1 MEKTARAI
9 GMANAKK
16 KAAEAVQRELGKMSP
31 KTDELSAFSN
41 LNPDQR
47 ERIKRNLE
55 EKGIQPNR
63 DNITRYYISMLRQ
76 GQADL
81 DKAWEMQNLQCN
93 LDREWKKQMI
103 YSILTDPEMKRAL
116 PKDQRGITDLIEK
129 GVTEGSMSI
138 VCMWGGFKESES
150 RHADDAD
157 EAALSRIKQSV
168 DAVKEIGVQM
178 DVLLVFSDNTA
189 RNSSLGRSKDRGTDA
204 YYEDITEIA
213 DRFGFETMKFSDMMP
228 EFSMSNIS
236 NFIELSN
243 KTNRVLKSIGKN
255 VADRFMAAAMKHT
268 DISPSE
274 GKKIIRSFRNYMS
287 YRISESFFLENHFS
301 KSLFIA
307 YGYPYERIWPTNTL
321 FWYSIKKGV
330 STQPWFIDGSKF
342 DISTCFNGQSKES
355 SLYDIFYYD
364 LLERLDKK
372 ERRKE
377 WMQSQLFLV
386 GAVAAAFVVTA
397 TLASIFDSPQEKM
410 EMRARNKLLRYDCA
424 ATIELM
430 KQNSLV
436 ERDLQAKLQGLQRKL
451 PAVRGRSDKELQAT
465 LDQIKEQADFINEH
479 RKNTLTMLQKRLKEK
494 ETVYIRPALPN
505 EVNE

>member
-1 MEKTARAI
+1 MEKTARAV

-16 KAAEAVQRELGKMSP
+16 KAAEAVQRELGKMNP

-55 EKGIQPNR
+55 EKGIQPSR
-63 DNITRYYISMLRQ
+63 DNITRYYVSMLRQ
-76 GQADL
+76 YQTEL
-81 DKAWEMQNLQCN
+81 DKAWEMQSLQSD
-93 LDREWKKQMI
+93 LDREWKKHMI
-103 YSILTDPEMKRAL
+103 YSILTDPEMKRAV
-116 PKDQRGITDLIEK
+116 PKDNKEIMGLVEE
-129 GVTEGSMSI
+129 GVRSGEMSI

-150 RHADDAD
+150 RHADNAD
-157 EAALSRIKQSV
+157 EMALSRIKQAVDSV
-168 DAVKEIGVQM
+168 REIGVQM

-189 RNSSLGRSKDRGTDA
+189 KNSSLGRSKDRGTDA
-204 YYEDITEIA
+204 YYEDISGIA
-213 DRFGFETMKFSDMMP
+213 DRFGFQTMKFSDMMP

-236 NFIELSN
+236 NFIELSSR
-243 KTNRVLKSIGKN
+243 TNRVLKSIGKN

-274 GKKIIRSFRNYMS
+274 GKKIIRSFRNYIS

-307 YGYPYERIWPTNTL
+307 YGYPYERIWPTNTV

-330 STQPWFIDGSKF
+330 STQPWFLDGNKF
-342 DISTCFNGQSKES
+342 DISTCFNGQSKEN
-355 SLYDIFYYD
+355 SLYEMFYYD
-364 LLERLDKK
+364 LLERLDSS

-377 WMQSQLFLV
+377 WITNQLFLIGA
-386 GAVAAAFVVTA
+386 GAVAFVVIA

-410 EMRARNKLLRYDCA
+410 ELRARNKLLRYDCA

-436 ERDLQAKLQGLQRKL
+436 EKDLQAKLQELQRKL

-465 LDQIKEQADFINEH
+465 LDQIKEQADLINEH
-479 RKNTLTMLQKRLKEK
+479 REKTLTMLQERLKEK

-505 EVNE
+505 EVSE